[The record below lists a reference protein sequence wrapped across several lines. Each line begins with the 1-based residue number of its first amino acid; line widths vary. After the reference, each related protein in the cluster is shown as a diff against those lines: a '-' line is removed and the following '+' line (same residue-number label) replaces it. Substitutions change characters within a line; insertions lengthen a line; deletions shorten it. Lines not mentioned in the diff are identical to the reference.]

1 MGGRDEIVKNGGWGR
16 REGGER
22 RGDQTHNG
30 HEGSS
35 NRDIADMKG
44 EE

>member
-1 MGGRDEIVKNGGWGR
+1 MKSEENSGWGERGR
-16 REGGER
+16 RRR
-22 RGDQTHNG
+22 RGGGHDG

>member
-1 MGGRDEIVKNGGWGR
+1 MKNEEQWVGGVE
-16 REGGER
+16 E
-22 RGDQTHNG
+22 THNG

-35 NRDIADMKG
+35 NKDIADMKG

>member
-1 MGGRDEIVKNGGWGR
+1 MKNSGWG
-16 REGGER
+16 GGS
-22 RGDQTHNG
+22 QTHNG

-44 EE
+44 KE